1 MIAEQLPSVFFLIFA
16 AISLVGALGVVV
28 ARTVFVSALWLIL
41 SFIGVA
47 CLYVM
52 LGAGFLAAIQVLIY
66 VGAISVLILFAV
78 MLTHNV
84 MDAGERPNK
93 QWVLGTIA
101 GLTLLGF
108 LTTLGYVT
116 AWPLSNGEV
125 VPGDGVTLSAEAA
138 ATVPGAVRVGSE
150 IMLPGTVAQ
159 IGRALMTEHLLAFE
173 LISMILLVALVGA
186 IVIARE

>member
-16 AISLVGALGVVV
+16 AISLIGALGVVV

-93 QWVLGTIA
+93 QWALGTIA

-116 AWPLSNGEV
+116 AWPLSTGEV

-138 ATVPGAVRVGSE
+138 AAVPGAVRVGSE